1 MITQYL
7 GRTTP
12 GGKRIVL
19 AIAFDEFDT
28 LDTITNTETGERLL
42 STSYDGRRILRHAEA
57 IRDGRIPLDYW
68 RAAGNELKPQLTLT
82 DEPFAVKGWRR
93 AVVRDKAGN
102 AVVSVLMK
110 KGETPIDAL
119 RRARNAAQSKY
130 DDAAERLAEFNRAM
144 EGINS

>member
-1 MITQYL
+1 MITRYL

-12 GGKRIVL
+12 RGKRIVL

-42 STSYDGRRILRHAEA
+42 STSYDGKRILRHANA
-57 IRDGRIPLDYW
+57 ILAGRIPLNYW
-68 RAAGNELKPQLTLT
+68 RAAEPKPQFTLT
-82 DEPFAVKGWRR
+82 DEPSAVKGWRR
-93 AVVRDKAGN
+93 AVVRDKTGN
-102 AVVSVLMK
+102 AVVITLMK

-119 RRARNAAQSKY
+119 RRARNDAQAKY

-144 EGINS
+144 EGI